1 VPWWILFNGAIF
13 IPLAFYCLAT
23 GPRWISAPE
32 VAMFYLLETV
42 LAPVWMWLIFTE
54 MPTRNSLIGGVILI
68 VALVAH
74 SIWQLVRGRRRRAET
89 AVEYPA

>member
-1 VPWWILFNGAIF
+1 MDYKVRFLPQ
-13 IPLAFYCLAT
+13 
-23 GPRWISAPE
+23 
-32 VAMFYLLETV
+32 ET
-42 LAPVWMWLIFTE
+42 PD
-54 MPTRNSLIGGVILI
+54 RNSLIGGVILI